1 MFAGKKKTELDS
13 TRSNLGGKKGW
24 KTKRDRYGNA
34 GKMMGSRSLRQCE
47 EDGDETITRVM
58 QKRVMERRAASLG
71 QCTKIEK
78 EMAMWWV
85 SSRKWQKNA

>member
-58 QKRVMERRAASLG
+58 QKRVMDRRAASL
-71 QCTKIEK
+71 QTERQLT
-78 EMAMWWV
+78 AWSRVNYQQTHLWV
-85 SSRKWQKNA
+85 S